1 MNTKHTIT
9 AISVGLVGILAFA
22 GTASATRPTGDLSAA
37 KAKCDAAVAQRT
49 TEIDK
54 LTTRANSAK
63 NLTADHHATINSFLS
78 TSRSGL
84 VDLQARIDAD
94 TDAAT
99 LKTDCQNV
107 ASVFRVFA
115 LRSPQVHLAIVGDRE
130 AAVLAYGNGLVTK
143 LDVAIQKA
151 AANGKDVTDA
161 TMKLVDLN
169 AKLADATSLLSGVVD
184 TELALTPDQWN
195 ADHNLLSTT
204 TTALR
209 TAQQDLLAALADGQ
223 AIVADL
229 KE

>member
-9 AISVGLVGILAFA
+9 AISVGLVGLLAFA

-37 KAKCDAAVAQRT
+37 KAKCDAAVAERT

-54 LTTRANSAK
+54 LTNRANGAK
-63 NLTADHHATINSFLS
+63 NLTADHHATINNFLAA
-78 TSRSGL
+78 SRSGL
-84 VDLQARIDAD
+84 VDLQAKIDGD

-107 ASVFRVFA
+107 ASVYRVFA
-115 LRSPQVHLAIVGDRE
+115 LRAPQVHLAIVGDRE
-130 AAVLAYGNGLVTK
+130 AAVLAKGNGLATK
-143 LDVAIQKA
+143 LEAAIQKA
-151 AANGKDVTDA
+151 AGNGKDVADA
-161 TMKLVDLN
+161 TAKLADLN

-184 TELALTPDQWN
+184 AELTLTPDQWN
-195 ADHNLLSTT
+195 ADHNVLSAT

-209 TAQQDLLAALADGQ
+209 SVQQDLLAALADGK

-229 KE
+229 KA